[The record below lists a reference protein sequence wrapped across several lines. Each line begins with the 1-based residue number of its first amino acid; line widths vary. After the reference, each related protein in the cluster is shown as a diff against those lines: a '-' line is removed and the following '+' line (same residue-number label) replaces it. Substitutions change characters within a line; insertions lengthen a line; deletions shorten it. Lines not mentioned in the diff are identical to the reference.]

1 MPIKLQTKSQQQ
13 KWQELQKR
21 HLFRA
26 GLITACG
33 LARPVDNR
41 VSTLKAEKPF
51 FFPCF
56 HSERT
61 KEDKYFP

>member
-26 GLITACG
+26 GLITACR
-33 LARPVDNR
+33 LARPVDNG
-41 VSTLKAEKPF
+41 
-51 FFPCF
+51 F
-56 HSERT
+56 HSEGRKT
-61 KEDKYFP
+61 FLLSLFSF